1 MTNQPSTGGAKKHA
15 SKQDKTTLIRELN
28 DIFRT
33 TLIGGRIILTEGI
46 SSLSPKDIDA
56 VLQLV
61 SKFDNFSEDND
72 PYGEHDFGSFKHN
85 GKTIYFKID
94 YYAADSN
101 LSWGSNDPSD
111 PKVTERVLTIMFS
124 HEY

>member
-1 MTNQPSTGGAKKHA
+1 MTNQPKTGGAKKHA

-28 DIFRT
+28 DTFRT

-56 VLQLV
+56 ILLKV
-61 SKFDNFSEDND
+61 SNFKSFSKDND
-72 PYGEHDFGSFKHN
+72 PYGEHDFGSFKHQDE
-85 GKTIYFKID
+85 TIYFKID
-94 YYAADSN
+94 YYAA
-101 LSWGSNDPSD
+101 GSKLTYGSEDPSD
-111 PKVTERVLTIMFS
+111 PKFTERVLTIMFS